1 MTDLLRRL
9 LPAALLAL
17 GAAAHADADA
27 LPSAD
32 ADGFTHPLQQLRF
45 NPRLDQ
51 REFERATLVA
61 LVVNDPWEEWNRR
74 TYHFNQR
81 FDEWA
86 YLPALHA
93 YRIVTPRFLRSGISH
108 FFAHLGEVPSLA
120 NQLLQLRG
128 HDALHTGARL
138 LFNTV
143 IGLGGVWDPASRMG
157 LERRSEDFGQT
168 LGTWGV
174 AEGPYLVLPLL
185 GPSNL
190 RDSAGLVFD
199 NSLGSALSLTGPAGV
214 DASPVGYYGLMA
226 IDRRHVTD
234 FRYGQLNSPFEY
246 EQVRYVYTEARRLQI
261 GNNPSG
267 D

>member
-9 LPAALLAL
+9 LPAVLLAL
-17 GAAAHADADA
+17 GAGA
-27 LPSAD
+27 LAEPLPAAD

-61 LVVNDPWEEWNRR
+61 LVIDDPWEEWNRR

-81 FDEWA
+81 FDEWV
-86 YLPALHA
+86 YLPAVHG
-93 YRIVTPRFLRSGISH
+93 YRRVTPRFLRSGVSH

-128 HDALHTGARL
+128 HDALHTTARL

-143 IGLGGVWDPASRMG
+143 IGVGGVWDPARRMG

-168 LGTWGV
+168 LGTWGA

-190 RDSAGLVFD
+190 RDTAGLVFD
-199 NSLGSALSLTGPAGV
+199 NSLGSALSIAELGGI
-214 DASPVGYYGLMA
+214 DGRPVEYYGLLA
-226 IDRRHVTD
+226 IDRRHSND

-246 EQVRYVYTEARRLQI
+246 EQVRYLYTEARRLQI
-261 GNNPSG
+261 GNSRPAG